1 MHMKWAS
8 FSDLLLLKNWLNW
21 ALQDASKTASY
32 NIASRLKTP
41 LIPLWVTSCNGTIGM
56 LYIPNKD
63 ILKTHHA
70 EKRLRY
76 IFNVF
81 DSSKL
86 SIEWLLHPLTPK
98 KIWKIVQNI

>member
-1 MHMKWAS
+1 
-8 FSDLLLLKNWLNW
+8 
-21 ALQDASKTASY
+21 
-32 NIASRLKTP
+32 
-41 LIPLWVTSCNGTIGM
+41 VTSCNGTIGM

-98 KIWKIVQNI
+98 KI